1 MPLTKHSLRLEAE
14 GVALEFAGKTAGDL
28 ETRATL
34 RLPCRSRDDPR
45 ADCLQADAAGSFL
58 MLNVRLVPLASVVT
72 PHSASAIS
80 IVAFWCVTKMNCV
93 P

>member
-1 MPLTKHSLRLEAE
+1 MRLEAE
-14 GVALEFAGKTAGDL
+14 GVARKFADDL
-28 ETRATL
+28 ETRAYVSFPVPRAIL
-34 RLPCRSRDDPR
+34 RLPCCIRDDLR
-45 ADCLQADAAGSFL
+45 ANCFQAVAEAAGSFL

>member
-1 MPLTKHSLRLEAE
+1 MKLECASSRE
-14 GVALEFAGKTAGDL
+14 ANPAQLEQVNPHTFESTV
-28 ETRATL
+28 
-34 RLPCRSRDDPR
+34 
-45 ADCLQADAAGSFL
+45 GSFL

-72 PHSASAIS
+72 PHNASAIS